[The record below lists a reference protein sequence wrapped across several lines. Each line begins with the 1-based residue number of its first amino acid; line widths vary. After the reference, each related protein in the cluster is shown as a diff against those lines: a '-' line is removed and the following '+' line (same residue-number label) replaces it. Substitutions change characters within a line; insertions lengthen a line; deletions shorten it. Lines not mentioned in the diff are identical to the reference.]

1 MLGIGRGTQLA
12 LGLVGGVLRHRSVVR
27 IKVQEGELVGEEFLD
42 PGHNFPVVGKVEG
55 GGLVADVDAPYR
67 RMVLESCR
75 GGLVLG
81 DGVGLREFP
90 GIVAV
95 SAPPAGHYA
104 ADDGSDSVL
113 AEQVEGGTV
122 VVHADDE
129 VDSAVGQVLDVGL
142 RAGIGPRV
150 VHSDIEPAAVH
161 PSGLGDV
168 TLPLVL
174 GEEAS
179 CRGRSRRQQYQ
190 SYKNMLFHDTWNFF
204 CCLLSGACCL
214 VLAVWRL
221 LSGACCLVPA
231 ACCVMPGASGQATE
245 LRSGLPGRRTRCT

>member
-12 LGLVGGVLRHRSVVR
+12 LGLVGGVLRHGGVVR

-42 PGHNFPVVGKVEG
+42 PGHNFSVIGKVEG

-75 GGLVLG
+75 CSLVLG

-104 ADDGSDSVL
+104 ADYRSHSVL
-113 AEQVEGGTV
+113 AEQVEGGPV
-122 VVHADDE
+122 VIHADDE

-142 RAGIGPRV
+142 RAGIGPQV
-150 VHSDIEPAAVH
+150 VHSDVEPAAVH
-161 PSGLGDV
+161 AAGLGDV
-168 TLPLVL
+168 ALPLIL
-174 GEEAS
+174 GEEGS
-179 CRGRSRRQQYQ
+179 CRGRSCRQQYQ
-190 SYKNMLFHDTWNFF
+190 SDENMLFHVTWNFF

-214 VLAVWRL
+214 ALAVRR
-221 LSGACCLVPA
+221 V
-231 ACCVMPGASGQATE
+231 
-245 LRSGLPGRRTRCT
+245 RSGYRASIRTPWQEDTVHLIHPSPSRSSGR